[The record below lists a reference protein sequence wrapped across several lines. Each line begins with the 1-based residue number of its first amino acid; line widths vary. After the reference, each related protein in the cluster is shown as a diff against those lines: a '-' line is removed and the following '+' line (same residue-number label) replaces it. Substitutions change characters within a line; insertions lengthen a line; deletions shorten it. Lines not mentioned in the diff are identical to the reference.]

1 VLQQVSITL
10 NAFLIRASKKMKLGS
25 VLVLIVISI
34 IFDNCSFAIPDLLD
48 TNFEYILSREI
59 LQGYEKS
66 IRPSVQQSTILNVT
80 FGISLNQII
89 DVDERNMI
97 ITTECWLN
105 QVETT
110 IEK

>member
-1 VLQQVSITL
+1 
-10 NAFLIRASKKMKLGS
+10 MKLGS
-25 VLVLIVISI
+25 LLVLIVISI
-34 IFDNCSFAIPDLLD
+34 IFDNCSFVIPELLD

-59 LQGYEKS
+59 LKGYEKS

-80 FGISLNQII
+80 LGISLNQII